1 MSLTTLGESRLEAL
15 LESAQL
21 LHSSLALDGLL
32 RHLLRS
38 VMGRLLASKGLIAVV
53 KDGVMRIELVRG
65 LPKLGAGEVF
75 DEASLRAQGIDAVLP
90 IGAEHDPIGL
100 LAINRPLK
108 KAIGDEECEFIRAL
122 LGIAASG
129 IANARA
135 HTEANELNK
144 TLDQKVQELRTL
156 LDLVRGL
163 TSTLEPDEV
172 AQLLMLTL
180 TGRWAVRRC
189 MLVAWKDGHPT
200 VMRRKGMEM
209 DLAHE
214 TYRALLS
221 GLPDAMRVE
230 DLPEC
235 DLRQSLIAEQ
245 AEVIFQ
251 INAGDETTGGIV
263 VLGPRPGQ
271 LSYNESDLEFGMG
284 LVAQAAVA
292 FENSWYFR
300 EAIDR
305 KKVEQELALAATI
318 QQNLFPASLPLVPNY
333 DMAARNRPARICG
346 GDYYD
351 ALTSPEQSPESGVR
365 SPESAGEFR
374 LRTPDSGLR
383 TLLICVADVSGKGLP
398 ASLLMSNM
406 QATLR
411 ALLGRI
417 PSLTELATHTNALLY
432 ATTPSNKYV
441 TAILLELDPST
452 GKGRYV
458 NAGHTDCL
466 LLRSDG
472 EAEWLKSTG
481 TPLGLMPPE
490 MIEMMQPYEERSFD
504 LHPGDMV
511 SLFSD
516 GVTEAQNEDG
526 EEYGEARLADLLR
539 PIAGHP
545 AEAIVSKVYEEID
558 RFAGSAPQYDDITLF
573 IIRRTD

>member
-1 MSLTTLGESRLEAL
+1 MSSSLGESRLEAL

-21 LHSSLALDGLL
+21 LHSSLDLDGLL

-38 VMGRLLASKGLIAVV
+38 VMGRLLASKGLIAVAR
-53 KDGVMRIELVRG
+53 DGVMRIELVRG
-65 LPKLGAGEVF
+65 LPKLAAGEEF
-75 DEASLRAQGIDAVLP
+75 DEAKARVFGIETILP
-90 IGAEHDPIGL
+90 IGKESDPVGL

-108 KAIGDEECEFIRAL
+108 REVEAEECEFLRAL

-135 HTEANELNK
+135 HSEANELNQA
-144 TLDQKVQELRTL
+144 LDQKLQELRTL

-163 TSTLEPDEV
+163 TATLEPNDV

-180 TGRWAVRRC
+180 AGRWAIRRYA
-189 MLVAWKDGHPT
+189 LVAWKDGHLP
-200 VMRRKGMEM
+200 VKRRKGMEIGL
-209 DLAHE
+209 DHERYRSLLAK
-214 TYRALLS
+214 
-221 GLPDAMRVE
+221 LPDAIKIA

-235 DLRQSLIAEQ
+235 DLRQILIAEQ

-251 INAGDETTGGIV
+251 INAGDESTGGIV
-263 VLGPRPGQ
+263 VLGPRPGN
-271 LSYNESDLEFGMG
+271 LSYSESDLEFGMG
-284 LVAQAAVA
+284 LVAQASVA

-318 QQNLFPASLPLVPNY
+318 QQNLFPALLPQVPNY
-333 DMAARNRPARICG
+333 DLAARNRPARICG

-351 ALTSPEQSPESGVR
+351 ALVQVSLESGVR
-365 SPESAGEFR
+365 SPEPVADLR
-374 LRTPDSGLR
+374 LRTRDFGLQ

-441 TAILLELDPST
+441 TAILVELDPVT
-452 GKGRYV
+452 GIGRYV
-458 NAGHTDCL
+458 SAGHTDCL
-466 LLRSDG
+466 LLRADG
-472 EAEWLKSTG
+472 EAEWLRSTG
-481 TPLGLMPPE
+481 TPFGLMPPDILE
-490 MIEMMQPYEERSFD
+490 LSQPYEEQSFE
-504 LHPGDMV
+504 LRPGDLI

-516 GVTEAQNEDG
+516 GVTEAQNENED
-526 EEYGEARLADLLR
+526 EFGEARLADLLR
-539 PIAGHP
+539 PIACQQS
-545 AEAIVSKVYEEID
+545 EAIVNRVYEEID
-558 RFAGSAPQYDDITLF
+558 RFAGPAPQYDDITLF
-573 IIRRTD
+573 IIKRTA